1 MAQKP
6 ESKTLGPQLRSP
18 HGPMANEVG
27 LFMERINVELY
38 TFCLEHNPPAES
50 EKVLEIGPGN
60 GAFCS
65 QYFLQTKDLV
75 YTGVEMSQ
83 EMYEECLVRNK
94 TFVECGRAKFFK
106 GDILNL
112 QLNDNT
118 YDAIYGV
125 NVIYFLNPV
134 LDYLNLFHRILKP
147 GGRLSFGLR
156 DGRTMKNL
164 PFVDDH
170 FNLYEAEEIVNIL
183 RKAGFEHVEY
193 QTAPETIK
201 TLEGQIMTL
210 TNVSTLAFKGK
221 MA

>member
-18 HGPMANEVG
+18 HGPMATEVG

-38 TFCLEHNPPAES
+38 SFCLQHNPPAAS
-50 EKVLEIGPGN
+50 ENVLEIGPGN

-65 QYFLQTKDLV
+65 QYFLQTKDLM

-94 TFVECGRAKFFK
+94 TFVESGKAKFFK
-106 GDILNL
+106 GDVVNL
-112 QLNDNT
+112 QIDDDT
-118 YDAIYGV
+118 FDSIYGV

-134 LDYLNLFHRILKP
+134 LDYLKYFHRILKP
-147 GGRLSFGLR
+147 GGRLSFGFR

-170 FNLYEAEEIVNIL
+170 FNLYEADEIADIL
-183 RKAGFEHVEY
+183 RKAGFESIDC
-193 QTAPETIK
+193 QTAPESIK

-210 TNVSTLAFKGK
+210 TNVSALAFKGK

>member
-1 MAQKP
+1 M
-6 ESKTLGPQLRSP
+6 
-18 HGPMANEVG
+18 N
-27 LFMERINVELY
+27 N
-38 TFCLEHNPPAES
+38 
-50 EKVLEIGPGN
+50 
-60 GAFCS
+60 
-65 QYFLQTKDLV
+65 
-75 YTGVEMSQ
+75 
-83 EMYEECLVRNK
+83 
-94 TFVECGRAKFFK
+94 
-106 GDILNL
+106 
-112 QLNDNT
+112 NT

-170 FNLYEAEEIVNIL
+170 FNLYEAEEIADIL